1 MIYELSDTEKVKHLF
16 ANWEETMICS
26 CLQGVMGKIYVTD
39 PVSPRSACAFVGCFA
54 FYAGEPER
62 ELVNFRLSDFVI
74 ASARSNEWEKL
85 ISDCFPEAR
94 RVTRYATKK
103 DTVFDRNKL
112 RTEADRLPDGYT
124 VRRID
129 GELYGECLKIPFAR
143 DFVSSFADRWDYL
156 KNGIGFVV
164 MKDGEIVSGA
174 SSYSAYVGGIEIEVD
189 TAVSERRKNLASAV
203 CARLICECLD
213 LGLYPSWD
221 AQNKVS
227 LRLAE
232 KLGYEFSH
240 EYTSYEIKH

>member
-1 MIYELSDTEKVKHLF
+1 MFQSVAEVQAYIKKNGIRFVDFKMIDLHGRWRHLC
-16 ANWEETMICS
+16 I
-26 CLQGVMGKIYVTD
+26 
-39 PVSPRSACAFVGCFA
+39 P
-54 FYAGEPER
+54 AGR
-62 ELVNFRLSDFVI
+62 
-74 ASARSNEWEKL
+74 
-85 ISDCFPEAR
+85 
-94 RVTRYATKK
+94 
-103 DTVFDRNKL
+103 FDESL
-112 RTEADRLPDGYT
+112 M
-124 VRRID
+124 
-129 GELYGECLKIPFAR
+129 
-143 DFVSSFADRWDYL
+143 